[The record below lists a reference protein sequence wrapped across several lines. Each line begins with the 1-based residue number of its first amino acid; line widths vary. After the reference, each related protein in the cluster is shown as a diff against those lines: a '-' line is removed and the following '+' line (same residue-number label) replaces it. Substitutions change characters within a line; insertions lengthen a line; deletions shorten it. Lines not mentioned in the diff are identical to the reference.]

1 MYGRSMIAHRRASR
15 TLALW
20 VDYDEL
26 LAAAA

>member
-1 MYGRSMIAHRRASR
+1 MIAHRRASR